1 MNFIFEGRAMVQAV
15 TRGPLTAEARIR
27 SRDSPC
33 MIVDDKVEMGQ
44 GVLPVLRSSPHSIIP
59 TLLHMNLLMVL
70 LQEEHAGEAK
80 EPLNNSMFFRISEG
94 SGEKSTFTF
103 LCSKLLK

>member
-1 MNFIFEGRAMVQAV
+1 M
-15 TRGPLTAEARIR
+15 R

-33 MIVDDKVEMGQ
+33 MIVDNQVAMGQ
-44 GVLPVLRSSPHSIIP
+44 DVLPVLRSSPHSIIP
-59 TLLHMNLLMVL
+59 TLLHMKLLLVI

-94 SGEKSTFTF
+94 TGQKSIFTF
-103 LCSKLLK
+103 LRSKLLK

>member
-1 MNFIFEGRAMVQAV
+1 MNFVFEGRALVQTV

-27 SRDSPC
+27 SQDSPC
-33 MIVDDKVEMGQ
+33 MIVNDKVVMGQ
-44 GVLPVLRSSPHSIIP
+44 GVLPVPRSSPHSIIP
-59 TLLHMNLLMVL
+59 KLLHMKLLMAL
-70 LQEEHAGEAK
+70 LQEEHADEAK

-94 SGEKSTFTF
+94 GGQKSIFTF

>member
-1 MNFIFEGRAMVQAV
+1 M
-15 TRGPLTAEARIR
+15 R

-33 MIVDDKVEMGQ
+33 MIVDDKVAMGR
-44 GVLPVLRSSPHSIIP
+44 GLLPVLRSSPCNIIP
-59 TLLHMNLLMVL
+59 AVLHMKLLMVL

-94 SGEKSTFTF
+94 SGQKSIFTF

>member
-1 MNFIFEGRAMVQAV
+1 MVQAV

-27 SRDSPC
+27 SRDGPC
-33 MIVDDKVEMGQ
+33 MIVDDKVAMGQ
-44 GVLPVLRSSPHSIIP
+44 GFLPVLRSSPHNII
-59 TLLHMNLLMVL
+59 TALLHMKLLMVL

-80 EPLNNSMFFRISEG
+80 EPLNNSMFFRISES
-94 SGEKSTFTF
+94 SGKKGIFIF